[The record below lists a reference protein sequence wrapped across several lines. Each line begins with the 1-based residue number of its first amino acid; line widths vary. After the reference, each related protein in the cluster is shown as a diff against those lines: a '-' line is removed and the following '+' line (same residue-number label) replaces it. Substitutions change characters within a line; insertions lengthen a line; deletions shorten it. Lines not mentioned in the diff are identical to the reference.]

1 MIIILLILSVA
12 FAIWFYKN
20 EWENSLVTAAAFA
33 VLMTIIGVGFLIDTS
48 SINPNSECI
57 ATLEEENQ
65 IIYSDYNDIIEKC
78 SEHKLVETY
87 FENKKAIRELQEDI
101 ETATI
106 EKWWLYFGR

>member
-20 EWENSLVTAAAFA
+20 
-33 VLMTIIGVGFLIDTS
+33 
-48 SINPNSECI
+48 ECI